1 MIVAVGSK
9 NKTKINPV
17 KKIFSRHFKDIKV
30 VGVNV
35 LSGVRDQ
42 PMEDGETFKGAL
54 NRASQ
59 ALKKIKD
66 AEYGVGIEGGFHKYS
81 YGWFERSIVVVV
93 DRNGDIGIGSSGGVV
108 MPEKIIKRIKKG
120 ENLSQAIDATFG
132 TKNIGKGIG
141 MFGVFTKGAVTRTKA
156 VEHGVAFALSRFL
169 HKNLYQDK

>member
-108 MPEKIIKRIKKG
+108 MPEKIIKRIEDLLSDRKEIEVPYLTKSWTAKK
-120 ENLSQAIDATFG
+120 
-132 TKNIGKGIG
+132 K
-141 MFGVFTKGAVTRTKA
+141 
-156 VEHGVAFALSRFL
+156 
-169 HKNLYQDK
+169 